1 MPRNLQGPSANLGA
15 LDRVLGINEGGTDAT
30 TDLTAVQN
38 LGGIHR
44 SMINRPGGIAGLDA
58 LGRLPIDL
66 IDADTISIQGPVL
79 LNSNQVAT
87 YTITNYDTFTS
98 YTISA
103 ITGTVSR
110 VEDVITYTAPSANG
124 TAGFRINDR
133 VFDIAVGQTLINK
146 PVIQSPVNL
155 SNNLGGDVTFVTAPF
170 DAVGGTDTHSSSSW
184 QVSSDINFNTLI
196 GEAVNS
202 TINKISWTVTGLSEN
217 TTYYVR
223 VKHTGVNS
231 GTSGY
236 SDIVQFSTKTIFL
249 PIAEKQIVTANSKA
263 GYAASAGENYGV
275 NVVLSGDGQVMV
287 TTSWKHDIN
296 LVANRAHEIGGDYAD
311 MYVKSGGTWSHA
323 QRIQRPTG
331 TSGAIKA
338 SLSYDGGVLVLGER
352 KYIGPDLTDEL
363 FNYSMPVSQSANL
376 DGNTAVE
383 IYNRVSGS
391 NTWSLDKTIPIY
403 SNIHGYYLHTDV
415 KISGDGNVLVVAD
428 SFYSDEFRRSVLDNS
443 AAVIITAGTNARAWV
458 YRKTASDWVLS
469 QTLTI
474 PNTLENTGSVSIS
487 RDGRTISVF
496 DTLDESAT
504 YTDPAQY
511 PVSWMGAL
519 HVYKDNGSGQF
530 TLIQTLK
537 SSTPRQSDNYGN
549 LGNSVQNMSSDGKLL
564 AAPCRSVLAPN
575 TNTWI
580 ADQMAA
586 KNIQYSDG
594 YGYVELWDYING
606 AYVRGQKLTPS
617 GQRQYSH
624 FGRSVWVSPNGKTIA
639 IGAEYEDTKGTDAGM
654 LYIFKKSD
662 VTGMWAEVA
671 RVFPDSAIGN
681 NEKFGVEVSLSDDLK
696 EMAVGAWGRD
706 PGLTKT
712 ATPVAQA
719 GYGAVYLY
727 G

>member
-124 TAGFRINDR
+124 TTGFRINDR

-263 GYAASAGENYGV
+263 GYTASAGENYGV

-287 TTSWKHDIN
+287 TTSCKHDIN

-311 MYVKSGGTWSHA
+311 MYVKSGGTWSHV

-338 SLSYDGGVLVLGER
+338 SLSYDGGVLTLGEH
-352 KYIGPDLTDEL
+352 KFYDSEFTQAN
-363 FNYSMPVSQSANL
+363 FSYSTPVSQSANL
-376 DGNTAVE
+376 DGTTAVE

-391 NTWSLDKTIPIY
+391 NTWSLNKTI
-403 SNIHGYYLHTDV
+403 SLNNNFKGYILNTDV
-415 KISGDGNVLVVAD
+415 KISGDGAVLVIAD
-428 SFYSDEFRRSVLDNS
+428 SFYG
-443 AAVIITAGTNARAWV
+443 AAYKQRWNTPWIFNTAGANARALV

-504 YTDPAQY
+504 YTNPAQY

-537 SSTPRQSDNYGN
+537 SSTPRHSDHYGH
-549 LGNSVQNMSSDGKLL
+549 LGNSVHNMSSDGKLL
-564 AAPCRSVLAPN
+564 AAACRGVLAPN

-580 ADQMAA
+580 ADQMVA

-624 FGRSVWVSPNGKTIA
+624 FGKSVWVSPNGKTIA
-639 IGAEYEDTKGTDAGM
+639 VGAEYEDTKGTDAGM

-712 ATPVAQA
+712 ATPIAQA